1 MKTLK
6 NGRQLEMKQNVNNKK
21 FKSIDIGNGINVG
34 IVDGRDGKIVEI
46 NVSGQKKKLED
57 VDLLINALIICK
69 QWLSD
74 NKLNDQ

>member
-1 MKTLK
+1 
-6 NGRQLEMKQNVNNKK
+6 MKQNVNNKK